1 MFNNT
6 LSLTQKSTVQ
16 YLERISPTNDWITLL
31 LVTCII
37 MITIAKMMYPLR
49 FQEFLKLPLTNKY
62 FFVFGKNDPFYHP
75 FTILLFVLQSICIP
89 LLVYLTLEWRYPE
102 IASENP
108 FLYVQL
114 CTGFIVFVLVKIL
127 LEKIVGI
134 AFNIEALVNQY
145 VYQKLSYRNLMA
157 IALFLS
163 LFFLVYIT
171 PINKIIL
178 IVFSL
183 VFACLNA
190 IALFYSYKTNG
201 KLIFSNFFYFIL
213 YLCALEISPYI
224 ILYKVFI

>member
-16 YLERISPTNDWITLL
+16 YIERISPDTDWITLL
-31 LVTCII
+31 LVACVIV
-37 MITIAKMMYPLR
+37 ITIAKMVYPLR

-75 FTILLFVLQSICIP
+75 FTILMFVLQCICIP
-89 LLVYLTLEWRYPE
+89 LAIYLALQWGYPE
-102 IASENP
+102 MIVTNT

-114 CTGFIVFVLVKIL
+114 CTGFIVFVLAKII

-134 AFNIEALVNQY
+134 AFNIEPLVNQY

-157 IALFLS
+157 LALFLS
-163 LFFLVYIT
+163 LFFLVYII
-171 PINKIIL
+171 PFSEIIL

-183 VFACLNA
+183 VFTSLNA